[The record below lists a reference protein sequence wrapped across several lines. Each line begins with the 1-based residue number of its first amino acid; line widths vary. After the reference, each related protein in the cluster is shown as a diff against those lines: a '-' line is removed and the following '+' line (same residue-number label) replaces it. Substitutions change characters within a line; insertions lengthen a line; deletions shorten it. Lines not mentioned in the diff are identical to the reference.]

1 MESGFTAGR
10 LSDSSVAWDAMAGPM
25 TRPYSDDLR
34 ERAVTRYEAGEPIRT
49 IGRDLAISPS
59 CVSKWHK
66 LKQETGALTPRPVGG
81 HKTRT
86 LSGATGTWLAD
97 RLHRAPFTLRALVG
111 ELAARGVKTD
121 PRAVW
126 VFVRA
131 QGLSFKKNAA
141 RERAEPTRRCA

>member
-1 MESGFTAGR
+1 
-10 LSDSSVAWDAMAGPM
+10 MA
-25 TRPYSDDLR
+25 
-34 ERAVTRYEAGEPIRT
+34 RYEAGEPIRA

-66 LKQETGALTPRPVGG
+66 LKQETGALTPRRVGG
-81 HKTRT
+81 HKARA
-86 LSGATGTWLAD
+86 LSGETGTWLAD
-97 RLHRAPFTLRALVG
+97 RLHRGPFTLRALVA

-141 RERAEPTRRCA
+141 GERAEPTRRRA